1 MSVVVLE
8 AKGRPG
14 GAVWSDER
22 TLPGFLH
29 DVGAA
34 FFPFGTVSP
43 ALVPLALDVPWKH
56 ARFESA
62 HPAPDGSCAAIARDL
77 DASMGA
83 FGRDAERWRE
93 LHLWHAKS
101 RATLLPALLGAL
113 PPSLGVLAALSI
125 DDALTFAS
133 LALASG
139 RSFASRFET
148 EAARR
153 VVPGLGLHADVG
165 PDDPLGAAVGLM
177 LALLASSSGFP
188 VPVGGARAITNAL
201 LARLAEHGG
210 TVRLDA
216 HVDRIVVREGRAVA
230 VETSS
235 GDVIEARRAIIADV
249 GAPALYLD
257 LLDEAHVP
265 WLLRRAMKR
274 YPYAWG
280 TFKVDWAL
288 SGPVPWRSSLC
299 RDSAVVHLGDSVDDL
314 ARFTREVRDG
324 GVPSNPYLVIGQQS
338 LVDATRAPAGCHT
351 LYAYTHAPSTL
362 ASGGENGGWHG
373 ARESFADAL
382 ERRIEEQAPGFRGL
396 VLARSISAPPDL
408 EAMDE
413 NLVGGDLGGGTA
425 AITNQLVLRPAFPWF
440 RHRTPVRGLYLG
452 SSFTHPGTG
461 VHGMCGFLAAKR
473 ALADMAL
480 RSAASRPLTPDGS
493 RCYTT
498 DRRSPCKRH
507 IATLAAS
514 RTRARALPEPSG
526 ELSHSRPGLVPG
538 GRGSFPRIRA
548 PSTRPPPRL
557 PVSFVSCAPGG

>member
-14 GAVWSDER
+14 GALWSDER

-34 FFPFGTVSP
+34 FFPFGSVSP
-43 ALVPLALDVPWKH
+43 ALVPLALEVDWRH
-56 ARFESA
+56 ATYESA

-77 DASMGA
+77 DRSMRA
-83 FGRDAERWRE
+83 FGRDGERWRE

-101 RATLLPALLGAL
+101 RDTLLPALLGAL
-113 PPSLGVLAALSI
+113 PPPLSVALAVSL

-177 LALLASSSGFP
+177 LALLASSAGFP
-188 VPVGGARAITNAL
+188 VPVGGARALTNAIL
-201 LARLAEHGG
+201 TRMSSYGASLR
-210 TVRLDA
+210 TDA
-216 HVDRIVVREGRAVA
+216 HVDRIVVRGGRAIA

-235 GDVIEARRAIIADV
+235 GEIVEARRAIVADV

-265 WLLRRAMKR
+265 WTLRRAMRR

-288 SGPVPWRSSLC
+288 AGPVPWNDPIC
-299 RDSAVVHLGDSVDDL
+299 RASAVVHLGDSIDDL
-314 ARFTREVRDG
+314 ARFTAEVRAG
-324 GVPSNPYLVIGQQS
+324 GLPSNPYLVLGQQS
-338 LVDATRAPAGCHT
+338 LLDETRAPAGQHT
-351 LYAYTHAPSTL
+351 LYAYTHVPSRL
-362 ASGGENGGWHG
+362 AEGWDD
-373 ARESFADAL
+373 ARERFADAI
-382 ERRIEEQAPGFRGL
+382 EQRIEAQAPGFRAL
-396 VLARSISAPPDL
+396 VRGRSIAAPPDL

-425 AITNQLVLRPAFPWF
+425 AITNQLVLRPAFPWSG
-440 RHRTPVRGLYLG
+440 HRTPVRGLYLG
-452 SSFTHPGTG
+452 SAFTHPGTG
-461 VHGMCGFLAAKR
+461 VHGMCGFLAAKQ
-473 ALADMAL
+473 AL
-480 RSAASRPLTPDGS
+480 RDALRVASEYRLTLTGDG
-493 RCYTT
+493 CYNFV
-498 DRRSPCKRH
+498 RRSSCKRH
-507 IATLAAS
+507 IEPPAAS
-514 RTRARALPEPSG
+514 RTRSSAPPLRARWRKAVRAW
-526 ELSHSRPGLVPG
+526 SRPGAEP
-538 GRGSFPRIRA
+538 FAPRFRA
-548 PSTRPPPRL
+548 PSSRPPPRL
-557 PVSFVSCAPGG
+557 PAFHDRPKPGG